1 MIGPHSPSRHGL
13 VYRRDRFK
21 SGGRAADAFSR
32 GEPLQ
37 VKRVLIVDDSRL
49 ARMAL
54 RKSLP
59 PSLST
64 EVTEAGSGSEALR
77 HIEASR
83 FDLMFLDLTMPD
95 GNGYELLKTLQ
106 DTGRTFPT
114 IVVSADVQ
122 TMAVERVIKL
132 GAIALVKKSF
142 K

>member
-1 MIGPHSPSRHGL
+1 ML
-13 VYRRDRFK
+13 
-21 SGGRAADAFSR
+21 SR
-32 GEPLQ
+32 GASRKQ
-37 VKRVLIVDDSRL
+37 VMRVLIVDDSRL

-59 PSLST
+59 PSLTT
-64 EVTEAGSGSEALR
+64 EVTEAGSGSEALK

-114 IVVSADVQ
+114 IVVSADTQ
-122 TMAVERVIKL
+122 TMAVERVLKL

-142 K
+142 KSSELNQVLAQAGLL